1 MLAPGKIQHILC
13 TGNLCCRDAE
23 NYLRQICS
31 DVNCVKGDFDDPSA
45 KDTQEY
51 LVVKLENF
59 RIGLIHGHQVVPW
72 GDRESLAMW
81 QRRLDV
87 DVLVFGGTHQYV
99 AFEHEGKLF
108 VNPGSITGAF
118 SFLNSPT
125 GLPGPGTAP
134 MSERSTEVYG
144 FVFSVMTAGA
154 FVVFLGW
161 AYLPEHWYRSLGITY
176 YPDKYWSVALPAWS
190 FATVV
195 YAILFYHAKYL
206 LNTPPL
212 DDIHTIT
219 DSFAKGEQPVL
230 GALAKDSSIPPV
242 ADIPISV
249 VNRLLHHRP
258 APAAHSL
265 PPTVAGAGPATR
277 ARLMR

>member
-1 MLAPGKIQHILC
+1 MLVLVTGDLHIPHRAADLPAKFKKMLAPGKIQHILC

-118 SFLNSPT
+118 SFLNSEVIPT
-125 GLPGPGTAP
+125 FVLMDIKEDRLTNFVYQLEGEELKVKKKEFIKTA
-134 MSERSTEVYG
+134 
-144 FVFSVMTAGA
+144 AGVCA
-154 FVVFLGW
+154 GQQ
-161 AYLPEHWYRSLGITY
+161 
-176 YPDKYWSVALPAWS
+176 PD
-190 FATVV
+190 
-195 YAILFYHAKYL
+195 
-206 LNTPPL
+206 
-212 DDIHTIT
+212 
-219 DSFAKGEQPVL
+219 
-230 GALAKDSSIPPV
+230 
-242 ADIPISV
+242 
-249 VNRLLHHRP
+249 
-258 APAAHSL
+258 APQA
-265 PPTVAGAGPATR
+265 
-277 ARLMR
+277 